1 MGKILKYLI
10 AFFVGVLLVTGNVFA
25 SEQVLFE
32 SETDSSDSM
41 SEIGVEAPH
50 TVLMEVSTGKVL
62 YEKDSHTAVPPAS
75 VTKIMTMLLIFEAL
89 EEGKIKLE
97 DQVTVSEYAASMG
110 GSQVFL
116 EPYEKQSVDTLL
128 KCIAIASANDACV
141 TMAEFV
147 AGSEEAFVNQMNER
161 AKALGMENTHFVNCN
176 GLDAKGHVIS
186 AFDVALM
193 SRELLLKHPQ
203 VHAYCTKWMDT
214 IVHTT
219 AKGSSEFGLN
229 NTNKLIRQYE
239 YCTGLKTGSTCEA
252 GFCVSATAK
261 KDEMEL
267 IAVVMNGE
275 TSKSRFQD
283 AVTMLNYGYAN
294 YRLYRDTEKQREQ
307 LYEIPVKAGVQTK
320 VLPVYQ
326 EEFSCL
332 LQNGENSSAVEKRL
346 EIPEELTAPIEK
358 NQEIGKLLYYYG
370 ERKLG
375 EVAIVAKETVEAA
388 KYPDYVKRVWLAW
401 MM

>member
-1 MGKILKYLI
+1 M
-10 AFFVGVLLVTGNVFA
+10 
-25 SEQVLFE
+25 
-32 SETDSSDSM
+32 
-41 SEIGVEAPH
+41 
-50 TVLMEVSTGKVL
+50 
-62 YEKDSHTAVPPAS
+62 
-75 VTKIMTMLLIFEAL
+75 
-89 EEGKIKLE
+89 
-97 DQVTVSEYAASMG
+97 
-110 GSQVFL
+110 
-116 EPYEKQSVDTLL
+116 
-128 KCIAIASANDACV
+128 
-141 TMAEFV
+141 
-147 AGSEEAFVNQMNER
+147 
-161 AKALGMENTHFVNCN
+161 
-176 GLDAKGHVIS
+176 
-186 AFDVALM
+186 
-193 SRELLLKHPQ
+193 
-203 VHAYCTKWMDT
+203 
-214 IVHTT
+214 
-219 AKGSSEFGLN
+219 
-229 NTNKLIRQYE
+229 
-239 YCTGLKTGSTCEA
+239 
-252 GFCVSATAK
+252 SATAK

-294 YRLYRDTEKQREQ
+294 YRLYRDTEKQRKP